1 MRKKTGIVLLHI
13 VSCLV
18 FLALPILFAP
28 GPGFSFD
35 ILTNPHTLRD
45 FLGYVLMLG
54 FFYLNY
60 YLLIPRLYFAQKYVY
75 FVLSVLLC
83 FTLVAFIPRLIVS
96 DYLININRP
105 PTGPFQQ
112 PFIENPSINIFVISH
127 SIFQFLVVFLVSLYV
142 KINARLKQAEREKV
156 TSELSYL
163 KAQINPHFLFN
174 TLNSIY
180 SLAIQ
185 KSDNTA
191 LAVVELS
198 GMMRYVISEADK
210 DFVPLQKEIDYVCS
224 YIALQKIRLGKTVN
238 VWFDVTG
245 STINQKIAPLIL
257 IPFIENAFKYG
268 VNPEENSLIKID
280 IHIDE
285 NTLHLHVVNNKVTV
299 RPVLKAEGGLGLTNT
314 KSRLGLLYQSKY
326 ELEII
331 DNPKDFL
338 VSLRLEL
345 K

>member
-1 MRKKTGIVLLHI
+1 MKKKAGIVLLHI
-13 VSCLV
+13 LSCLV

-28 GPGFSFD
+28 GPGLNFD

-45 FLGYVLMLG
+45 FLGFVLMLG

-60 YLLIPRLYFAQKYVY
+60 YLLIPRLYFGQKYVY
-75 FVLSVLLC
+75 FILSVLVC
-83 FTLVAFIPRLIVS
+83 FFLVAYIPGLLVPNTMA
-96 DYLININRP
+96 DNIGP
-105 PTGPFQQ
+105 PMGIKP
-112 PFIENPSINIFVISH
+112 PPSGFNFFEISH
-127 SIFQFLVVFLVSLYV
+127 SIFQFLVVFFVSLYV
-142 KINARLKQAEREKV
+142 KINARLKQTEREKV
-156 TSELSYL
+156 TTELSYL

-210 DFVPLQKEIDYVCS
+210 DFVPLQKEVDYVCS

-245 STINQKIAPLIL
+245 PTINQKIAPLIL

-280 IHIDE
+280 IHIDA

-299 RPVLKAEGGLGLTNT
+299 RPVLKAEGGLGLSNT
-314 KSRLGLLYQSKY
+314 KSRLELLYQSKY